1 MRDRLAQPPHLNIHD
16 RLKIKGKQ
24 KYRYKTGNIRE
35 TPSAREC
42 PTVHGEQ
49 TTSCLEAKWHPNGN
63 AQDYGDVLTLW
74 MYVCISCSLFS
85 YDEYM
90 AHDTFTNALDVLICG
105 FYFYKKNHNF

>member
-42 PTVHGEQ
+42 PTLHG
-49 TTSCLEAKWHPNGN
+49 K
-63 AQDYGDVLTLW
+63 
-74 MYVCISCSLFS
+74 
-85 YDEYM
+85 
-90 AHDTFTNALDVLICG
+90 TND
-105 FYFYKKNHNF
+105 